1 MRDDY
6 ESLIKTRP
14 VGRWAETAAILL
26 TYVPQPDFKRLCTK
40 LAKRLD
46 ESGMVCSF
54 LLPPCLWLLC
64 DVGAG
69 YVHLAAAAVDV
80 LVLPRKGS

>member
-1 MRDDY
+1 MDVQAQMRDDY

-26 TYVPQPDFKRLCTK
+26 TYVPQPDFRRLCTK

-46 ESGMVCSF
+46 ESGMVRPYPLSIRFRVPAFAFMFMPPTVQRKVCS
-54 LLPPCLWLLC
+54 
-64 DVGAG
+64 
-69 YVHLAAAAVDV
+69 
-80 LVLPRKGS
+80 

>member
-1 MRDDY
+1 MREDY
-6 ESLIKTRP
+6 ESLIKARP

-46 ESGMVCSF
+46 ESGMVRSLSQWSCALSRDAF
-54 LLPPCLWLLC
+54 DTIVVPRRCHRWM
-64 DVGAG
+64 
-69 YVHLAAAAVDV
+69 
-80 LVLPRKGS
+80 LV